1 MSACRLAR
9 DTNAAAIIGVTRSG
23 YTSFRLSHHRPKA
36 SLLIFTSNRA
46 ADEYSWR
53 FIGEQ
58 KYIITI
64 KIRMLRRMILIE
76 DIKLFLIE
84 KGELKKGDV
93 FINTLSM
100 PVSNQRKTN
109 AVKLSV
115 VE

>member
-1 MSACRLAR
+1 LAR
-9 DTNAAAIIGVTRSG
+9 DTNAAAIIGITRSG

-36 SLLIFTSNRA
+36 GLLIFTSNKVLMNTLA
-46 ADEYSWR
+46 LYWGTKVFFYDKDQDVS
-53 FIGEQ
+53 
-58 KYIITI
+58 TDD
-64 KIRMLRRMILIE
+64 LIE

-100 PVSNQRKTN
+100 PVSKQRKTN
-109 AVKLSV
+109 TVKLSV